1 MISFVITTYNSE
13 KTIER
18 AINSIL
24 EQKTNLEYEIIVVDD
39 GSNDD
44 TKVVLAKY
52 YDKIKYYY
60 KKNEGVA
67 IARNFGVENAK
78 GEYIIFI
85 DSDDYIKNTLLQDI
99 ETYILQKIDLIKWNP
114 LFVYENKKE
123 SLEETIS
130 VEFDKATGE
139 DGFNFLFG
147 KDNLIDCLWRYA
159 IKKELI
165 PKFPEEK
172 YHEDFATIP
181 FIILKAKSFVSINKF
196 EYYYVQSENSIMR
209 NSDVKKTRKK
219 LQDKLFHFDNIVKNV
234 DALNLK
240 ETTKENVKIW
250 ATNSI
255 LVSISNLDDENKK
268 YLNNEFKKRNISKYI
283 KIRNIKQILKKLY
296 LKIKY

>member
-60 KKNEGVA
+60 KENEGVA

-139 DGFNFLFG
+139 DGFNLLFG

-255 LVSISNLDDENKK
+255 LVGINKLEDDNKK
-268 YLNNEFKKRNISKYI
+268 YLNNELKKRNISKYI
-283 KIRNIKQILKKLY
+283 KIRNLKQLLKKIY